1 MIFVKLRCKCG
12 FWSRETRVKK
22 PTPCPRCGKERRY
35 SKKWFVQANVY
46 DPDTGRMKRVVR
58 AVSPD
63 KADAVLELE
72 RIMRIGIG
80 AEAPTNMADLMD
92 AFQRWA
98 ADQYTLNLLAGPTIR
113 HYQER
118 VKHLAAQ
125 WGQMQVA
132 QFCHGARERVERY
145 MCERIKQ
152 VAPATVNREVAVLK
166 RVMNWAVTQKIIPE
180 SPLAGVRFLPENNSR
195 ERVLSEEEEVRLMSA
210 CNNDK
215 LRTIVILA
223 LNTGLRISSILSLHW
238 DEIDFGKNEI
248 VKAVK
253 HHRRLGERRVRIP
266 MTAAVRE
273 ALGTLEAAG
282 GYLFPSRSGCSE
294 HILPTSDF
302 GFQRA
307 LKKAGITDFTFH
319 DLRHTFATRFL
330 QRTRNLFALGKILGH
345 SPMEAYRTSLRY
357 AHVMDKD
364 KADAMGIFE
373 KGESGENGLVQNET
387 VDISQERNSDG
398 NQ

>member
-12 FWSRETRVKK
+12 FWSKEARIKK
-22 PTPCPRCGKERRY
+22 PTPCPKCGGERRY
-35 SKKWFVQANVY
+35 SKKWFVFANVY

-63 KADAVLELE
+63 KSDAILELE
-72 RIMRIGIG
+72 RITRIGIG
-80 AEAPTNMADLMD
+80 AEAPKNMADLMA
-92 AFQRWA
+92 AFQDWA
-98 ADQYTLNLLAGPTIR
+98 SDQYTLNLLAGTTIR

-118 VKHLAAQ
+118 VKHLTSQ

-132 QFCHGARERVERY
+132 QFCHGARERVEKY
-145 MCERIKQ
+145 MCERIAH

-180 SPLAGVRFLPENNSR
+180 SPLAGVKFLPENNTR
-195 ERVLSEEEEVRLMSA
+195 ERVLSEEEEARLMDVCSG
-210 CNNDK
+210 K
-215 LRTIVILA
+215 LRTIVIIA
-223 LNTGLRISSILSLHW
+223 LNTGLRISSILSLHC
-238 DEIDFGKNEI
+238 DDIDFGKNEI
-248 VKAVK
+248 VKTVK
-253 HHRRLGERRVRIP
+253 HHRRLGERKVRIP
-266 MTAAVRE
+266 MTAAVRD
-273 ALGTLEAAG
+273 ALNDHGVSS

-307 LKKAGITDFTFH
+307 LKKAGIEDFTFH

-373 KGESGENGLVQNET
+373 KGAAGENGWVQDEKM
-387 VDISQERNSDG
+387 DISQERSAYGD
-398 NQ
+398 